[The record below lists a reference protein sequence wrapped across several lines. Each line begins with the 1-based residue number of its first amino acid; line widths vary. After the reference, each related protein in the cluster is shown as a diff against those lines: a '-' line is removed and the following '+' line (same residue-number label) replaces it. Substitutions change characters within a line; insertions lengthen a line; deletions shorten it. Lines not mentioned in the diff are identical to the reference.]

1 MVTGVFLFSGKM
13 NISEELKSNFKD
25 EYQKGMVNLLYTNNV
40 INHTMNKLFKRYGVA
55 GPQFNV
61 LRILRGQMPNA
72 ASVGLI
78 KERMIERNSD
88 VSRIVDRLFK
98 KGLVERNECKEDR
111 RQKNVKISEK
121 GMKLLAEIDVV
132 MNEMKSP
139 LNNLTDI
146 EVKTLNELLDKV
158 RG

>member
-1 MVTGVFLFSGKM
+1 M
-13 NISEELKSNFKD
+13 NISEELKSKFAN
-25 EYQKGMVNLLYTNNV
+25 EYQKAMVNLLYTNNV
-40 INHTMNKLFKRYGVA
+40 LNNKMNKLFKPFGVA

-61 LRILRGQMPNA
+61 LRILRGQLPNA

-88 VSRIVDRLFK
+88 VSRIVDRLYK
-98 KGLVERNECKEDR
+98 KDLVERNECKEDR

-121 GMKLLAEIDVV
+121 GMRLLAEIDKLSA
-132 MNEMKSP
+132 EMESP
-139 LNNLTDI
+139 LKNLT
-146 EVKTLNELLDKV
+146 EGEAEELNRILDKI